1 MFAPV
6 NRINRPVLRNVEMK
20 IATKIAEVCSDSVCS
35 PIFLMR
41 KIFANLIMMLN
52 MTIPY
57 ATTFVRTKPY

>member
-1 MFAPV
+1 
-6 NRINRPVLRNVEMK
+6 MK
-20 IATKIAEVCSDSVCS
+20 IATKIAEVYSDSVWN